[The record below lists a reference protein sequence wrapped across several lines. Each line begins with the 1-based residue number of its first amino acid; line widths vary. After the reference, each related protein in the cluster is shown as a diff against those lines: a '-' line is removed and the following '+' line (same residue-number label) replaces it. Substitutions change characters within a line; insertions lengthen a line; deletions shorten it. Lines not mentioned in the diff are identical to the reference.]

1 MSPCRLVLS
10 KAPRVFVTLRLCA
23 SLLSWALLSAC
34 PTLAYC
40 EGDIAYQD
48 TYQEVFL
55 TAESL
60 VKQGRTREAISVY
73 KGALRELQEDGRVH
87 LRLAQLTEQL
97 KDPTLSAWV
106 AHHYLMCHRDQR
118 LDRLIRDQICQRE
131 LRKRFSPLRVTG
143 APVALELLAPAPFI
157 GPVTPNMNLPNGP
170 LKLRFQR
177 QGATQPEVLDVMHP
191 SAEALNLGP
200 KSFMPSRPKL
210 SASELLGTS
219 TRTPQIQPSADT
231 KGEALPPRPAQDPFA
246 VTDPSTVSPPRA
258 VSLPQ
263 WPAYLLFSLSV
274 ASAGAGAY
282 FYMNIDQFRKNYL
295 GKELP
300 NVLWGSS
307 AAMAILGGGWL
318 AISW

>member
-1 MSPCRLVLS
+1 MSPCRLVS
-10 KAPRVFVTLRLCA
+10 TKAPRFFVALRLCI
-23 SLLSWALLSAC
+23 SLLSWVTLSAY
-34 PTLAYC
+34 PKTGYC
-40 EGDIAYQD
+40 EGSTAHQD
-48 TYQEVFL
+48 TYQEVYL

-87 LRLAQLTEQL
+87 LRLAQLTAQL
-97 KDPTLSAWV
+97 KDPTLNAWI

-131 LRKRFSPLRVTG
+131 LKKRFSPLRITG
-143 APVALELLAPAPFI
+143 GPVALELLAPAPFI
-157 GPVTPNMNLPNGP
+157 GPIKANMNLPNGP

-177 QGATQPEVLDVMHP
+177 QGATQAEVLDIVHP
-191 SAEALNLGP
+191 SAEPLNLGP

-210 SASELLGTS
+210 SASELLGTAPPS
-219 TRTPQIQPSADT
+219 PQGKPPESSQ
-231 KGEALPPRPAQDPFA
+231 GEALPPRPAQDPFA
-246 VTDPSTVSPPRA
+246 VTDPTTVSPPRA

-282 FYMNIDQFRKNYL
+282 FYMNIDQFRDNYL

-300 NVLWGSS
+300 TVLWGSS
-307 AAMAILGGGWL
+307 AAMAIVGGGWL